1 MFFWSSEGCL
11 PRMMIVPILWA
22 RRVRARYEVPMTW
35 CQEIAFA
42 VHRCIGRFAE
52 LGRIR
57 GRARDVEEAEESS
70 NQHHPAHCVVTVMM
84 DRSVEKNEAV
94 IG

>member
-1 MFFWSSEGCL
+1 MLYRE
-11 PRMMIVPILWA
+11 
-22 RRVRARYEVPMTW
+22 
-35 CQEIAFA
+35 EIAFA

-70 NQHHPAHCVVTVMM
+70 NQHHPAHCVVVTVN
-84 DRSVEKNEAV
+84 DGSK
-94 IG
+94 